1 MSKLIYRTATDLAE
15 PIREKKASAIE
26 IVDAHLEQIAN
37 HNPKL
42 NAIVTLDLENARKR
56 ALEADVALAKGENWG
71 PLHGVPVTIKDVFET
86 AGLRTTSSFK
96 PLENYVPK
104 QDATIVARV

>member
-1 MSKLIYRTATDLAE
+1 M
-15 PIREKKASAIE
+15 
-26 IVDAHLEQIAN
+26 DAHLEQIAN